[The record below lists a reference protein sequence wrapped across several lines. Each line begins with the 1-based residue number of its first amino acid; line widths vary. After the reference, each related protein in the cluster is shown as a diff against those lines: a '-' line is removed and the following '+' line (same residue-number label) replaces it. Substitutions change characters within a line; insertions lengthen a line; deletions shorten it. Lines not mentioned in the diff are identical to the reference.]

1 MIRRP
6 PRSTLPDTLFPYTT
20 LFRSCDQEVDHGRP
34 APLPRLPEPVPL
46 PAAVLRQPRVTAAAK
61 AERPR
66 ARDESAGPFCFAR
79 LRRSNAAAAIH
90 LPRHPG
96 EESRFVGGK
105 KQRGLRDALSRREAA
120 PPAGRPELPALFTRV
135 GDAT

>member
-6 PRSTLPDTLFPYTT
+6 PKSTRTDTLFPYTT
-20 LFRSCDQEVDHGRP
+20 LFRS
-34 APLPRLPEPVPL
+34 
-46 PAAVLRQPRVTAAAK
+46 VLRQPRVTAAAK

-90 LPRHPG
+90 LQRHPG
-96 EESRFVGGK
+96 EESRFVGGQ
-105 KQRGLRDALSRREAA
+105 KQRGLRDVLWRREAA
-120 PPAGRPELPALFTRV
+120 QRDGRLELPATIGRAQ
-135 GDAT
+135 G

>member
-46 PAAVLRQPRVTAAAK
+46 PAAVLRQPRVTSAAK

-66 ARDESAGPFCFAR
+66 ARDESTGPFCFAR
-79 LRRSNAAAAIH
+79 LRRSNAAAAIN
-90 LPRHPG
+90 LKRHPG
-96 EESRFVGGK
+96 EESRFVGSP
-105 KQRGLRDALSRREAA
+105 KQHGLRDVPWRREAA
-120 PPAGRPELPALFTRV
+120 HRDGNRERDV
-135 GDAT
+135 